1 MLVKTEAGIQISFTH
16 TDGKSLFEPN
26 GTEWVRVPEKD
37 NPDKGLAAYGY
48 HRDSFTFVMLT
59 KEDLKRVCK
68 GDKAMNTPTTVAEMR
83 DYSTRMSPKARA
95 LVDEWTNQSL
105 REILMEAEDYRKD
118 PGTLLEQIAE
128 KVLEEQEA
136 RNRPPEPQ
144 EAPREATKKVDSH
157 TGTRKRSRAREGLPV
172 ASEGV
177 SVVLTPKQV
186 EFMERMSENP
196 GWEEKGINGEYI
208 VSLYAAELSD
218 TMNPMSVG
226 AVLTTLREKGLVK
239 TQKTRYNGSKEC
251 LFSFTDDG
259 VKIYTKLSQKGGD

>member
-26 GTEWVRVPEKD
+26 GTEWIRVPEKD
-37 NPDKGLAAYGY
+37 DPDRKLVAYGY
-48 HRDSFTFVMLT
+48 HKDSFVIVMLT
-59 KEDLKRVCK
+59 KEDLKRICK
-68 GDKAMNTPTTVAEMR
+68 GDKAMNTPTTIAEMR
-83 DYSTRMSPKARA
+83 NYSTRMHPKARA
-95 LVDEWTNQSL
+95 VVDEWSDQRL

-118 PGTLLEQIAE
+118 PGNLLEQIVE
-128 KVLEEQEA
+128 KVLDEQEA

-144 EAPREATKKVDSH
+144 EAPREPQKNGGSYPS
-157 TGTRKRSRAREGLPV
+157 TRKRSRAKEGLPV

-196 GWEEKGINGEYI
+196 GWSEKGVSGEYI
-208 VSLYAAELSD
+208 VSEYAAELSD

-251 LFSFTDDG
+251 LFSFTSDG
-259 VKIYTKLSQKGGD
+259 VKIYNKLSNRGGD